1 MSGKVYEK
9 EHQIKYYECDTTQ
22 KMTISMLL
30 NVMLHVSGEQS
41 YLLGVGDQ
49 VVAEKGLTWII
60 LQYEVKVERMP
71 AFYESIKITTQA
83 TSYNK
88 LFCYRTFQA
97 YDTQGNLC
105 VTVNSTFALM
115 DVQERKMVRVPAEIV
130 APYESEFT
138 KKLIRTPKPEKINE
152 EKMTSKDY
160 QVRYLDIDS
169 NRHVNNSKYVE
180 WAMDTLDL
188 EFLTTHEIETM
199 TIKFEKEVHYGQL
212 IHSEISSI
220 ENQDNA
226 IITAHRILTEGVT
239 NFEASIV
246 WKATT

>member
-1 MSGKVYEK
+1 MSGKIYEK

-41 YLLGVGDQ
+41 YLLGVGDR
-49 VVAEKGLTWII
+49 VLAEKGLTWII
-60 LQYEVKVERMP
+60 LQYEVKIERMP
-71 AFYESIKITTQA
+71 VFYESIKITTQA

-88 LFCYRTFQA
+88 LFCYRSFKV

-130 APYESEFT
+130 APYETDFS
-138 KKLIRTPKPEKINE
+138 KKLIRTPKPEKVNE
-152 EKMTSKDY
+152 EKKTSKDY

-169 NRHVNNSKYVE
+169 NRHVNNSKYIE

-212 IHSEISSI
+212 IHSEISSMK
-220 ENQDNA
+220 NQDEA
-226 IITAHRILTEGVT
+226 TITAHRISTENVT

-246 WKATT
+246 WKATV

>member
-1 MSGKVYEK
+1 MNGKIYEK

-22 KMTISMLL
+22 KMTLSMLL
-30 NVMLHVSGEQS
+30 NIMLHVSGEQS
-41 YLLGVGDQ
+41 YILGVGDE
-49 VVAEKGLTWII
+49 VLAEKGLAWII

-88 LFCYRTFQA
+88 LFCYRTFKV

-115 DVQERKMVRVPAEIV
+115 NVQERKMARVPAEIV
-130 APYESEFT
+130 APYESDFS
-138 KKLIRTPKPEKINE
+138 KKIIRTPKPVKVDE
-152 EKMTSKDY
+152 EKMISKEY
-160 QVRYLDIDS
+160 HVRYLDIDS
-169 NRHVNNSKYVE
+169 NRHVNNSKYIE
-180 WAMDTLDL
+180 WAIDTLDL

-212 IHSEISSI
+212 IHSEMSLTKT
-220 ENQDNA
+220 QDNEV
-226 IITAHRILTEGVT
+226 ITAHRIGTEDIT
-239 NFEASIV
+239 NCEASIV
-246 WKATT
+246 WKKIA